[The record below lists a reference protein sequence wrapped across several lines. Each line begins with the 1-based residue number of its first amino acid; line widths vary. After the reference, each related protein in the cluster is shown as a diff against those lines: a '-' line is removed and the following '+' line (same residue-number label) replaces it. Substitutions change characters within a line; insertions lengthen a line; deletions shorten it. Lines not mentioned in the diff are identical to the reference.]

1 MHATKTKQKHGMQ
14 TSIEFTGKNTYLLW
28 HKSWRRGPISHGMFS
43 MLRSRNESNPA
54 AFPLALAFLSKNFWA
69 FGVGELIANSP
80 ITIFTMGGPWI
91 YCQGMPQCFQAAL
104 QRGFYACHGAFLL
117 MDPTLLLKKEKREG
131 KKPSQ

>member
-1 MHATKTKQKHGMQ
+1 MSKRIKH
-14 TSIEFTGKNTYLLW
+14 SC
-28 HKSWRRGPISHGMFS
+28 ISVITF
-43 MLRSRNESNPA
+43 A
-54 AFPLALAFLSKNFWA
+54 AAALSFPWAPRILVA